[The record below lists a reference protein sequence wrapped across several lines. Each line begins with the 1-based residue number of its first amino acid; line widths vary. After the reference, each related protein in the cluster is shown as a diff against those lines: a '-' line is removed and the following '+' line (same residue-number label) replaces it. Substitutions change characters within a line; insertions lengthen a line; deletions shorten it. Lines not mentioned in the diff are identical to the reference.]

1 MNVEKLDEQ
10 VRVFADFNG
19 VKVRPIAFIRSTG
32 RRYDIDKV
40 NLVYRARVSP
50 GTASGGADGGR
61 VGDRYHWCF
70 AVSDD
75 VNTYV
80 LFYDPENLIW
90 TLKEMQMEG

>member
-19 VKVRPIAFIRSTG
+19 VKVKPVAFIRSAG

-40 NLVYRARVSP
+40 NLVYRA
-50 GTASGGADGGR
+50 R

-90 TLKEMQMEG
+90 TLKEIQMDG